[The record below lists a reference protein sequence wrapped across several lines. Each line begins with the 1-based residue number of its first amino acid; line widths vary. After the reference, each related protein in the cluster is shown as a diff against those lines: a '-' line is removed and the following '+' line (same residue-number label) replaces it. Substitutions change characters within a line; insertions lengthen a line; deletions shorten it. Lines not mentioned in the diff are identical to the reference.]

1 MATNILTPE
10 AANTPGLGQIVDE
23 SRLLHALI
31 EQSSLG
37 VLVVD
42 ERCVI
47 RFANPIAQTLCACT
61 QLVGKP
67 CHELFS
73 EGLSP
78 AQISDMHSSIAE
90 ARVWTLEAMM
100 NRVNGT
106 HFLGRFELLPLTDA
120 KSGLTQWCAVL
131 REVNHLKR
139 GAEEIH
145 RLSTLDQ
152 LTLLPNRAQ
161 FMQDLGQTLRRA
173 DAAGDLAL
181 MMLIDVDHLRGINEA
196 VGHAVGDQLLLA
208 IADRMR
214 EASRRQDL
222 LARLGGDEFA
232 LVMSGGTDPD
242 ALREAAERFMNSLAS
257 DLVVQEHA
265 IRFSLTAGT
274 ALFPADAGHV
284 DDLISCAERALLAEK
299 GEPDGGICHFVTG
312 LGTVGLEHAR
322 AVEELRKAIS
332 NGELRLSY
340 QPQLSLHSGQI
351 IGLEALVRWEHPTRG
366 LLAPIHFI
374 GLAEESGLVVALGDW
389 VMRTAV
395 EQISQWREEGLPP
408 VRVAVNLSAQ
418 HFRQK
423 DLPTAIENLL
433 LEYAVPA
440 SLFELELTES
450 VMVRDADA
458 AIRIV
463 DRLKALGIRI
473 SLDDFGTGYSS
484 LAYLSRFAIDAIKI
498 DQSFVLGITTNTVN
512 ASIATAIIAMAHK
525 LGKTVIAEGVE
536 TQGQML
542 YLRRHECDEMQGYL
556 FSRPVD
562 ATAIG
567 AMLRRAAGISF
578 GLDQGAAPMTLL
590 LVDDE
595 PSILNAVK
603 RLLRREG
610 YRILSA
616 ESAAQG
622 LDLLATHRVHVV
634 ISDQRMPVM
643 TGTEFLSRVKELY
656 PETVRLILSGYS
668 ELDSLTDAIN
678 KGAIYR
684 YVSKPWDDEALKQ
697 EVAQAFRYYRE
708 HNPASSLG
716 ENQHES
722 G

>member
-1 MATNILTPE
+1 MPTNLPKSHSVDTS
-10 AANTPGLGQIVDE
+10 GLGHFIDE
-23 SRLLHALI
+23 SSLLHALI
-31 EQSSLG
+31 EQSALG

-47 RFANPIAQTLCACT
+47 QFANAMAQTLCACAPN
-61 QLVGKP
+61 QLVGKN
-67 CHELFS
+67 CTELFS
-73 EGLSP
+73 EELD
-78 AQISDMHSSIAE
+78 QIQASDMHASLSQG
-90 ARVWTLEAMM
+90 RVWTLEASM
-100 NRVNGT
+100 NRLNGT
-106 HFLGRFELLPLTDA
+106 QFWGHFQLIPIPDG
-120 KSGLTQWCAVL
+120 KSGSTQWCAFL
-131 REVNHLKR
+131 RDINHIKHD
-139 GAEEIH
+139 AEEIQ
-145 RLSTLDQ
+145 RRASFDQ

-161 FMQDLGQTLRRA
+161 FLDALGQRLSGA
-173 DAAGDLAL
+173 GAAGDLAL
-181 MMLIDVDHLRGINEA
+181 MVLIDIDHLRTINDT
-196 VGHAVGDQLLLA
+196 VGHAAGDQLLLA

-257 DLVVQEHA
+257 ELLIQEHA

-274 ALFPADAGHV
+274 ALFPADGRHV
-284 DDLISCAERALLAEK
+284 DDLMSCAERALLAEK
-299 GEPDGGICHFVTG
+299 GEPANGISHFVVG
-312 LGTVGLEHAR
+312 MGTVGTEHAR
-322 AVEELRKAIS
+322 AVEELRKAIF
-332 NGELRLSY
+332 NGELRLTY

-351 IGLEALVRWEHPTRG
+351 VGLEALVRWEHPNRG

-374 GLAEESGLVVALGDW
+374 ALAEECGLIVPLGEW

-395 EQISQWREEGLPP
+395 EQISRWRDEGLSP

-423 DLPTAIENLL
+423 DLPDAIENLL
-433 LEYAVPA
+433 LKHGVPA

-458 AIRIV
+458 AIRTV

-484 LAYLSRFAIDAIKI
+484 LAYLSRFSIDAIKI
-498 DQSFVLGITTNTVN
+498 DQSFVAGITTDTVN
-512 ASIATAIIAMAHK
+512 SSIATAIIAMAHK

-536 TQGQML
+536 TQGQMH

-562 ATAIG
+562 ASAIS
-567 AMLRRAAGISF
+567 AMLRSAAGISL
-578 GLDQGAAPMTLL
+578 GLDQGATQMTLL

-595 PSILNAVK
+595 PNILNAIK

-610 YRILSA
+610 YRILCA
-616 ESAAQG
+616 ESASQG
-622 LDLLATHRVHVV
+622 LDLLATNRVHVV

-643 TGTEFLSRVKELY
+643 TGTDFLSRVKDLY
-656 PETVRLILSGYS
+656 PDTVRLILSGYS
-668 ELDSLTDAIN
+668 ELESLTDAIN

-684 YVSKPWDDEALKQ
+684 YVSKPWDDETFKL
-697 EVAQAFRYYRE
+697 EVTQAFRYYRE
-708 HNPASSLG
+708 CNPMSTLG
-716 ENQHES
+716 EN
-722 G
+722 